1 MIKKIFQ
8 ITLFIFIIVSG
19 FTISNI
25 TNNNVLRTNLEIEDI
40 SHVNTSKIY
49 FLNHNNLLVGVD
61 TFINGNNSL
70 EKAKSIIEYLKDDN
84 NNNNNNNKLKG
95 YLNSKV
101 KILNISLSEGLL
113 EIDFSKELLDS
124 KYDLEIVK
132 TGLVYS
138 LVELSDISSV
148 LITIDGQYMK
158 GFTKAFDKN
167 IGINKEYLLDS
178 RKDIL
183 KVVIYYL
190 DDTLNNY
197 IPVTKYLNDNK
208 DKIEVIIRELKE
220 ENDKRFVSLLDE
232 KVILLDYK
240 EIENVMFL
248 NFNDSFINN
257 NSEVQ
262 DKLYK
267 MISYAV
273 FDNYDVGMVMFEVNG
288 KALKQVK
295 KNSN

>member
-25 TNNNVLRTNLEIEDI
+25 KNDSVLRTNLEIEDI

-61 TFINGNNSL
+61 TFITGNNTL

-84 NNNNNNNKLKG
+84 NNSKLKG

-124 KYDLEIVK
+124 EYDLEIVK

-138 LVELSDISSV
+138 LVELSDVSKV

-158 GFTKAFDKN
+158 GFTKAYDKN

-190 DDTLNNY
+190 DDTLKNY

-262 DKLYK
+262 EKLYK

-295 KNSN
+295 KNSSLSS